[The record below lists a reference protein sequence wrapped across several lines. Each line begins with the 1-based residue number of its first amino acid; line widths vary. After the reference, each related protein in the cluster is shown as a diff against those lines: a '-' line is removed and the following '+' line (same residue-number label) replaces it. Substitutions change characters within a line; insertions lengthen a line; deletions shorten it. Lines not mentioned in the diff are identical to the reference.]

1 MRQRLL
7 LRPSRCG
14 AQNFPPHRLPAFLL
28 PLFLLQLA
36 GKDELAPLQA
46 GQLYTLPSMQF
57 LESMLSDFD
66 AAKHSGGAGSGM
78 GGPLELPGDAFD
90 LPDYQPAVPQVGQHP
105 GALRPTPFEQQQMQQ
120 QPHLLHPQAAAVGPY
135 GGSGLGHAPG
145 PGAYGFIPTGGSA
158 PAQLGP
164 MHGSGS
170 GSLTLQ
176 ASMRAHSAYVG
187 SHPGM
192 VASGPG
198 AAHMHIA
205 HPHSHGALLAD
216 QEATQRH
223 IAMLQQQQQQ
233 QAAAMAAARPPPG
246 HAAPGVRQP
255 AVPQPAQPRA
265 TPRRTSQVGA
275 CARRMPAG
283 IPHLLCLPGPRSLQA
298 ACPGAA

>member
-1 MRQRLL
+1 ML